1 MFYTYILK
9 LSNKT
14 FYTGFSTDLKQRFA
28 DHRMGNVDATKKYL
42 PVELVY
48 YCAFK
53 TQKLAT
59 DFEKYLKSGSGFSFR
74 NKRLI

>member
-9 LSNKT
+9 LSNNT
-14 FYTGFSTDLKQRFA
+14 YYTGFSTDLRQRLA
-28 DHRMGNVDATKKYL
+28 EHKTGNVDATKKYL

-48 YCAFK
+48 YSAFK
-53 TQKLAT
+53 SQKLAT

-74 NKRLI
+74 NKHFI